1 MSDMHSQPTVAHWRA
16 FGRAGDLDLDFQ
28 ARDRAALVTQLL
40 ARCRQEALA
49 DAEDACWQLSLTAR
63 IAGLASIVRLTQ
75 LANTQATEALPLQA
89 QCLDCAEAF
98 EMELSLAAICEL
110 GHEAERSPVIEIE
123 LEDAQAIVLRR
134 PTGADQRRWQAEPE
148 ATDASMLADLLVSAP
163 PLESLSEQLTRIAA
177 AMQTADLLSA
187 FQISYVCPHC
197 DHADDLALDL
207 EGALLAR
214 LQSHTQQLTL
224 EVHRLASR
232 YGWSE
237 AQILEL
243 PPHRR
248 AAYLRLLDQETGWS

>member
-1 MSDMHSQPTVAHWRA
+1 MHSQPTIARWRA

-28 ARDRAALVTQLL
+28 TGDRAELVTQLL
-40 ARCRQEALA
+40 ARCRQETLA
-49 DAEDACWQLSLTAR
+49 DAEAACWQLSLTAR

-75 LANTQATEALPLQA
+75 QVGSRLTDAMPLQA
-89 QCLDCAEAF
+89 ECVRCDEAF
-98 EMELSLAAICEL
+98 EIELSLVAICEL
-110 GHEAERSPVIEIE
+110 GHEAERTPVIEIE

-177 AMQTADLLSA
+177 AMQTADLLTA
-187 FQISYVCPHC
+187 FQVSYVCPQC
-197 DHADDLALDL
+197 SHADDLALDL
-207 EGALLAR
+207 EGALLTR
-214 LQSHTQQLTL
+214 LQTQAQLLTL
-224 EVHRLASR
+224 DVHRLASR

-248 AAYLRLLDQETGWS
+248 AAYLRLLDQETGWP